1 MMMLIPK
8 ANFWAE
14 IDGEVVLSAWRV
26 HLLQAIDAAGSI
38 SGAAHQLHI
47 PYKLAWERIHEM
59 EGRLGQSLVD
69 AQVGGAGGGGA
80 TLTPLAREY
89 VRRWNEFHQG
99 LEALIAQRFAAAFGD
114 AAQPAAQE
122 DTA

>member
-1 MMMLIPK
+1 MLIPR

-14 IDGEVVLSAWRV
+14 IDGDVVLSEWRV
-26 HLLQAIDAAGSI
+26 QLLQAIDAAGSI
-38 SGAAHQLHI
+38 SGAAQQLDI

-59 EGRLGQSLVD
+59 EGRLGQPLVD

-89 VRRWNEFHQG
+89 VRRWHEFQQG
-99 LEALIAQRFAAAFGD
+99 LEALVAQRFAAAFGD
-114 AAQPAAQE
+114 
-122 DTA
+122 DGS

>member
-1 MMMLIPK
+1 MLIPK

-14 IDGEVVLSAWRV
+14 IDGEVVLSEWRV
-26 HLLQAIDAAGSI
+26 QLLQAIDAVGSI
-38 SGAAHQLHI
+38 SGAAQQLDI

-89 VRRWNEFHQG
+89 VRRWHEFHQG
-99 LEALIAQRFAAAFGD
+99 LEALVTQRFAAAFG
-114 AAQPAAQE
+114 AE
-122 DTA
+122 GS

>member
-1 MMMLIPK
+1 MMLIPK

-14 IDGEVVLSAWRV
+14 IDGEVVLSEWRV
-26 HLLQAIDAAGSI
+26 HLLQAIDIAGSI
-38 SGAAHQLHI
+38 SGAAQQLDI

-59 EGRLGQSLVD
+59 EARLGQPLVD

-89 VRRWNEFHQG
+89 VRRWNDFHQG
-99 LEALIAQRFAAAFGD
+99 LEALIAQRFAAAFRAEGS
-114 AAQPAAQE
+114 
-122 DTA
+122 